1 MFDSAI
7 AWVGSIFRPC
17 KFIKVLLKQN
27 KQMLVHFCFHHIQ
40 NVACS
45 APPGRNVPRTEIS
58 KQSGI
63 ATCVGSCRDPGSNRG
78 LSDLRSDALPTELSR
93 QWTYYVHMS
102 EHRKKPS
109 RLDAGQLFWCLYLNL
124 LSCPPLPCLTRKRA
138 HPELKK

>member
-1 MFDSAI
+1 
-7 AWVGSIFRPC
+7 
-17 KFIKVLLKQN
+17 
-27 KQMLVHFCFHHIQ
+27 MLVHVCFHHIQ

-78 LSDLRSDALPTELSR
+78 PSYLRSDALPTELSR

-102 EHRKKPS
+102 QHQK
-109 RLDAGQLFWCLYLNL
+109 N
-124 LSCPPLPCLTRKRA
+124 PLGWMRVNFSGA
-138 HPELKK
+138 YI